1 MFVYIFLLF
10 GLFML
15 ICVPSGPT
23 QYIFHTP
30 MARYSLDVL
39 KVLLNTNK
47 QTNVKHSWSENHV
60 YSAIAIVESL
70 MFIVKPFHC
79 QLYVHR
85 ATKDH

>member
-30 MARYSLDVL
+30 VARYSLDVL
-39 KVLLNTNK
+39 KVLLNTNH
-47 QTNVKHSWSENHV
+47 TNKCKAQLVRESCMQCYCDCRVFDV
-60 YSAIAIVESL
+60 Y
-70 MFIVKPFHC
+70 
-79 QLYVHR
+79 R
-85 ATKDH
+85 